1 MKEWVCNH
9 ISGLLVGGVLSPGH
23 AWFSCTRW
31 SLSP

>member
-1 MKEWVCNH
+1 MKDVGLQPY
-9 ISGLLVGGVLSPGH
+9 IRPVSGRCVSPGH